1 MIDTRNL
8 SGMMRLTVVLIA
20 VIALAIAGC
29 AGTAPKQKSAREQA
43 DQKKKA
49 MDMFIEGKV
58 AEAKEDFTAAIVSYM
73 EALQYDPDSEEIAQ
87 AIARAFVKERKIK
100 SALHYSRMAVDLNP
114 SNPQNWRLLQ
124 RLLQLDGRTGEAA
137 EALKMY
143 LKLSDEKEFG
153 DVIWLARYYFDM
165 GKDTEA
171 KKLLMSVKEGAQSSG
186 DVLSAADVLAQAGYT
201 GEALELSEHLV
212 KRDPMDVRAWIFM
225 GELFESRRAWDR
237 ARETYRRGLERNP
250 QSIDLLVM
258 QGNLC
263 LELND
268 WECAIR
274 HFEETI
280 AAGETATKISK
291 TLCTLYFYV
300 GRDADAHATLENL
313 KSQGEDDAA
322 LYFSLGKAMNY
333 LDRFEDAVTY
343 FRRGF
348 EKIDD
353 TVPEDLIL
361 TAFGM
366 YANSLVSLGR
376 HEEAIDAVRDGA
388 SRFVRDRS
396 KLKLLE
402 ASIYQDMER
411 HDDAIAIFE
420 WLLASDTENIHYILM
435 LGQAYSNAGRYDK
448 AEETLLQVRK
458 LDPDNIGYLIQL
470 SLVYDL
476 SGQFDKAEKALRR
489 VLELEPENALALNNL
504 AYMYVEHDRRI
515 SKATEMAKRALELE
529 PRNGAYYDTLGWA
542 YYKKGDYKK
551 AKANIEDALK
561 WEDTPDKGVIY
572 EHYGDILVRLG
583 MNDEAAEA
591 YRRAIE
597 LGEDRDRIESK
608 LNRLGQ

>member
-420 WLLASDTENIHYILM
+420 WLLASDTENIRYILM